1 MNKKQSAQT
10 LLLLGTVLS
19 IGILGLTSST
29 NQVFAGKNGYDK
41 NDDHVNWKKFKN
53 SNTYTN
59 ADKDTQKCL
68 DKAHDRGNNLAGY
81 EIKNCE
87 DDANSYSHHKDKHNK

>member
-1 MNKKQSAQT
+1 MNKKQSAQA
-10 LLLLGTVLS
+10 LLLLRTVLS
-19 IGILGLTSST
+19 VGILGLTSST

-53 SNTYTN
+53 SNTYAN

-68 DKAHDRGNNLAGY
+68 DKAQNRGNNLAGY

-87 DDANSYSHHKDKHNK
+87 DDANSYSHKGKHNK